1 MNHLIVIF
9 FVESFNT
16 PIRENIMHIQRK
28 ETPMNN
34 SSVFAQMLSN
44 SFYEYAA
51 KHPAQTGY
59 IINSL
64 LLPDNENFAADE
76 EEYTER
82 LRWAVSLLLL
92 LPEAVASEVMTDIRC
107 LDNEESNHEFIKQFI
122 FEIAISESFSPS
134 TVLDALY
141 EFARLE
147 LSNPFGGIDRARIIG
162 EAVYGTEHMIKIV
175 NELTEMID
183 DTETPEKEAN

>member
-1 MNHLIVIF
+1 
-9 FVESFNT
+9 
-16 PIRENIMHIQRK
+16 
-28 ETPMNN
+28 
-34 SSVFAQMLSN
+34 
-44 SFYEYAA
+44 
-51 KHPAQTGY
+51 
-59 IINSL
+59 L

-162 EAVYGTEHMIKIV
+162 EAVYGTEHMIKVV